1 MPSTPKNILVIRNDK
16 LGDFMLAWP
25 ALSFLKQQYPQAQI
39 TALVPPYTEP
49 AAQLCPWI
57 DKIILDEQHKSTLAD
72 ALSLAKI
79 FKQHHFDASI
89 SLFTENRTAIATFL
103 SGIPVRI
110 SPATKLAQIFSNYRL
125 RQKRSASAKPEH
137 EYNTD
142 IIKYFIKLQDDTTKS
157 VIEPPYLNFDKSEIE
172 KIRDH
177 YTKNNNIQNDAT
189 LVIVHPGSGG
199 SAINFSVPQYAELIN
214 SIEKQENLHFII
226 TAGPGED
233 KIAQALSELIPDTS
247 HSIFI
252 STQGLIAFSQF
263 IAMADLFIG
272 GSTGPLHIA
281 GALDIPTA
289 AFYPA
294 RQSATKLRWQT
305 LNKENRRIAFSPEK
319 FTDENDM
326 KTIDPISCGH
336 KISEF
341 IKKLESQ
348 NI

>member
-1 MPSTPKNILVIRNDK
+1 MPLPPKNILVIRNDK

-25 ALSFLKQQYPQAQI
+25 ALSLLKQQYPETQI

-49 AAQLCPWI
+49 VAKLCPWI
-57 DKIILDEQHKSTLAD
+57 DKVILDKQHKSTFSD

-79 FKQHHFDASI
+79 FKQHHFDTSI
-89 SLFTENRTAIATFL
+89 SLFTETRTAMATFL

-110 SPATKLAQIFSNYRL
+110 SPATKLAQIFSNNRL
-125 RQKRSASAKPEH
+125 RQKRSESAKPEY

-142 IIKYFIKLQDDTTKS
+142 LIRYFIKQQGDTAEP
-157 VIEPPYLNFDKSEIE
+157 VIEPPYLSFNNLEIQ
-172 KIRDH
+172 KIREH
-177 YTKNNNIQNDAT
+177 YINDNNIREDVA
-189 LVIVHPGSGG
+189 LAIIHPGSGG
-199 SAINFSVPQYAELIN
+199 SAINFSIAQYAELAT
-214 SIEKQENLHFII
+214 SIANQVNVHFII

-233 KIAQALSELIPDTS
+233 KIAQALSEHISETS

-252 STQGLIAFSQF
+252 STQGLVAFAQF
-263 IAMADLFIG
+263 IATADLFIG

-305 LNKENRRIAFSPEK
+305 LNKEDRRIAFSPKK
-319 FTDENDM
+319 FIDENDM
-326 KTIDPISCGH
+326 KTIDPRFCGRE
-336 KISEF
+336 IAEF
-341 IKKLESQ
+341 IKKLASQ
-348 NI
+348 NL